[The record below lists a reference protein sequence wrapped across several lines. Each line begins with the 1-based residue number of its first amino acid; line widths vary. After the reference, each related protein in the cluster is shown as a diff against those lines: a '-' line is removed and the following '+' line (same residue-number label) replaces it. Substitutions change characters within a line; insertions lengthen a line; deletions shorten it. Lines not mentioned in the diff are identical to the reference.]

1 MAEIYDAII
10 LGKVNPFRS
19 TSVGDPWQAEVID
32 VPEYNGKATRVGL
45 ETLDEVR
52 STGRS
57 GMCMIL
63 GDAGTGKTHVLSR
76 LRRIAEENKYMFVS
90 VRPLGD
96 LTRIYGHIL
105 QELKA
110 RGLWVKSNCN

>member
-19 TSVGDPWQAEVID
+19 TSVGDPWQTEVID
-32 VPEYNGKATRVGL
+32 VPSYNGKATRVVL

-63 GDAGTGKTHVLSR
+63 GDAGVGKTHVLAR
-76 LRRIAEENKYMFVS
+76 LRRTAEENDYLLCLYFW
-90 VRPLGD
+90 G
-96 LTRIYGHIL
+96 
-105 QELKA
+105 
-110 RGLWVKSNCN
+110 